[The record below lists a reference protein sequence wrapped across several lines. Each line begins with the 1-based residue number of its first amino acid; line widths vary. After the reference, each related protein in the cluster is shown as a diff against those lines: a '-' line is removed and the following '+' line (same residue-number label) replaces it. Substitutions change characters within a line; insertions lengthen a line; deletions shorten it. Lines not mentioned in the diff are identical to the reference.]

1 MDPFL
6 GEIRMVGFNF
16 APVNW
21 ALCNGQLL
29 AISSNTALFSLLGT
43 IYGGNGT
50 TTFAL
55 PNMQS
60 RVPIH
65 QGQGTGLSPY
75 SIGQIGGSEGITLQ
89 VSQIPAHNHL
99 MNINS
104 TNATQTVPTNNILG
118 VTNNNVTDPR
128 NPVPY
133 PTYSNAAGTGTLA
146 ATAITMTGGSTPHQ
160 NIQPYL
166 VVNFIIALAGVY
178 PTRS

>member
-16 APVNW
+16 APTGW

-43 IYGGNGT
+43 TFGGNGT

-60 RVPIH
+60 RAPIH
-65 QGQGTGLSPY
+65 QGQGTGLSLY
-75 SIGQIGGSEGITLQ
+75 TMGENAGTENVTLIA
-89 VSQIPAHNHL
+89 SQMPIHNHL
-99 MNINS
+99 MAVNS
-104 TNATQTVPTNNILG
+104 SNSNQNNPTNNILA

-128 NPVPY
+128 NPTPY
-133 PTYSNAAGTGTLA
+133 PTYSNAASTGTLA
-146 ATAITMTGGSTPHQ
+146 ATAISTSGGSTPHP
-160 NIQPYL
+160 NLQPFL
-166 VVNFIIALAGVY
+166 VVNFIIALQGVF
-178 PTRS
+178 PSRS